1 MVDENVP
8 FACLTCYDATTAR
21 WLERA
26 GVPILL
32 VGDTAAEVILG
43 FKRTLDMP
51 LDVLIA
57 LTAAVKRG
65 APRTLV
71 MGDMPFLSYHISEGD
86 AIRNA
91 GRFVVEGMADIVS
104 ASRPWPAPA
113 FRSAVMSAVVRSRLR
128 SQADTS
134 PRGAPCAN
142 WKRSLTTRFRSSR
155 PGA

>member
-65 APRTLV
+65 APRALV
-71 MGDMPFLSYHISEGD
+71 ALAFEALGELPEGL
-86 AIRNA
+86 ARGLLA
-91 GRFVVEGMADIVS
+91 RELGA
-104 ASRPWPAPA
+104 AA
-113 FRSAVMSAVVRSRLR
+113 
-128 SQADTS
+128 
-134 PRGAPCAN
+134 RGALQRSPEKQREKHSEVAAN
-142 WKRSLTTRFRSSR
+142 GGHHSIASTDGEAAAAMVPSS
-155 PGA
+155 GELALA